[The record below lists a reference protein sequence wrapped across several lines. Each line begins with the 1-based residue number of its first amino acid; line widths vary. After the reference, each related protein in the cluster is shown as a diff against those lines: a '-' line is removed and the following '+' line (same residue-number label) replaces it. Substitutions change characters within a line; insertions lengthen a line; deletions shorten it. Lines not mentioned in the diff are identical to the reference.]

1 MKQLKKIL
9 HIDDDAMMRMMV
21 QKSIERS
28 MKGFEIVCC
37 TNPAEFTEKLST
49 FEPDLLIIDVVMPVL
64 DGPSLLAQIRALP
77 NTTPAIFMT
86 GHESLELG
94 NRELLEP
101 IIGIITKPFAPTS
114 LGDDLLALWA
124 AHSPIDE

>member
-28 MKGFEIVCC
+28 MKGFEIVSCPSP
-37 TNPAEFTEKLST
+37 TEFIEKLST
-49 FEPDLLIIDVVMPVL
+49 FDPDLLIIDVVMPIL

-86 GHESLELG
+86 GHESLELT
-94 NRELLEP
+94 NKDALEP
-101 IIGIITKPFAPTS
+101 VIGIITKPFAPTS

-124 AHSPIDE
+124 VHSLIDE